1 VPAVALLVL
10 AFAAGP
16 RGASAGKPE
25 EDAERPNKDQRIV
38 NVEVRVIRA
47 SNEGSGVDPLLEDLR
62 DRFARF
68 NYKSYHLVDSRIL
81 RLGPELEGTVP
92 LPNGD
97 VFRLKD
103 VKPGGH
109 RARMT
114 VGTSDV
120 VLKVSLANGGTVVVG
135 GLKEGNGESEL
146 MVAVTAQF

>member
-1 VPAVALLVL
+1 MPAVALFVL
-10 AFAAGP
+10 ALTAGP
-16 RGASAGKPE
+16 RGASAGKSE
-25 EDAERPNKDQRIV
+25 ENQRIV

-68 NYKSYHLVDSRIL
+68 NYKSYRLVDSRIL
-81 RLGPELEGTVP
+81 RLGPELDGTVP

-97 VFRLKD
+97 VFHLKD
-103 VKPGGH
+103 VKLGGR

-120 VLKVSLANGGTVVVG
+120 VLKVSLANHGTVVVG

-146 MVAVTAQF
+146 MVAVTASF